1 MWKKDKQYRKYCACK
16 YETQKKLIY
25 EKFKKFKNNEN
36 FSMRKSKNEY
46 FKLLFDKNR
55 NYITL
60 IWKETRQLVT
70 LKSKRKVHPNILKVK
85 G

>member
-1 MWKKDKQYRKYCACK
+1 
-16 YETQKKLIY
+16 
-25 EKFKKFKNNEN
+25 
-36 FSMRKSKNEY
+36 MRKSKNEY